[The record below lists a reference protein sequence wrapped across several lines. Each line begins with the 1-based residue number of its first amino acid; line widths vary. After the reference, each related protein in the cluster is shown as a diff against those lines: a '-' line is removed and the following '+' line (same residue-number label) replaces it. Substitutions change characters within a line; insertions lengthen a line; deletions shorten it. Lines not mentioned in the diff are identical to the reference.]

1 MMAGRSRFWNPL
13 GSLRYRLLA
22 LVLIPLLLLAITVV
36 LFGARWTSDYTYRQ
50 LFTKVNTDLRVAHDS
65 FERIQ
70 SDQQRNFRSFAQSNV
85 VSKLFEN
92 PSTVNGWLSQQR
104 GRYNLDYLMLLNA
117 DGTER
122 LDDKGWQPHTLLVSP
137 LTLFALSEISSP
149 QGGTGIEIMSANVW
163 ERDGL
168 LDPSQ
173 VVFPLI
179 DTLRAAPSERSAEDR
194 AMVIRSVQ
202 SIHNAEGDPI
212 ALLEGGRLLNR
223 DFGFVDS
230 IRDLVYGPGSLAPG
244 SIGTVTVFL
253 DDVRI
258 TTNVPSSDATRA
270 LGTRVSAE
278 VRDTVLNQGKSWTDR
293 AFVVNDWYISAYEP
307 ITDVYDNRVGM
318 LYAGYLEAPF
328 RHELYKAIGV
338 LSALVLAGSLFA
350 ILFAS
355 LGARSLFRPIEKL
368 ISVVRAT
375 AAGER
380 RRVGSV
386 KSVDEIGELVAQ
398 LDKMLDTLEE
408 QRYKIEQDAHV
419 LEDKVQSRTAEL
431 SQQNQRL
438 TDSLNMLQQTRQQLE
453 AAEKLAALGELTAG
467 VAHEINNPTAVIL
480 GNMDILISEM
490 GDSRPDVQTEI
501 DLIIQQVYRIRS
513 ITHRLVQYSRSES
526 EQLSPVANAVSLP
539 EVVSDTVDLIW
550 HDFVDDSIDI
560 RESHRCEQMASID
573 KHELQQVLVNLVRNA
588 VEAVAWNKEPGQV
601 LIETLDVDDQY
612 VSIVVSDNG
621 CGIDPSHTARLFDPF
636 FTFGKERGAG
646 LGLSVSYGIVRRYGG
661 RIDVSSKV
669 GVGSIF
675 TVVLAIA
682 ANDFETTCKKP
693 IDSTKHFSSNS
704 YPNSSRDTSTD
715 SPEDA
720 PIKTATA
727 FDSVLAEFKN

>member
-1 MMAGRSRFWNPL
+1 MTARPSRFRRPL

-36 LFGARWTSDYTYRQ
+36 LFGARWTSNYTYEQ

-65 FERIQ
+65 FQRIQ
-70 SDQQRNFRSFAQSNV
+70 RDQQRNFRSFAQSNTITR
-85 VSKLFEN
+85 LIDN
-92 PSTVNGWLSQQR
+92 PRSVNQWLAQQR

-117 DGTER
+117 DGSKRLSTE
-122 LDDKGWQPHTLLVSP
+122 GWQPHTLLESSSTKVAVAN
-137 LTLFALSEISSP
+137 LSSP
-149 QGGTGIEIMSANVW
+149 QGGTGIEIIPFDVW
-163 ERDGL
+163 QADGL
-168 LDPSQ
+168 LRSSQ

-179 DTLRAAPSERSAEDR
+179 DTPRAAPTERSAEDR

-202 SIHNAEGDPI
+202 SVRNTNGKRI

-223 DFGFVDS
+223 DFAFVDN

-258 TTNVPSSDATRA
+258 TTNVPSTDATRA
-270 LGTRVSAE
+270 LGTRVSEE
-278 VRDTVLNQGKSWTDR
+278 VRDTVLNEGNLWTDR

-307 ITDVYDNRVGM
+307 IIDVHGERVGM

-328 RHELYKAIGV
+328 RNELYKAIAV
-338 LSALVLAGSLFA
+338 LSGLVLVGSLFA
-350 ILFAS
+350 ILVAS
-355 LGARSLFRPIEKL
+355 LGARSLYRPIEKL

-375 AAGER
+375 ADGKH
-380 RRVGSV
+380 RRVGSI

-398 LDKMLDTLEE
+398 FDKMLDTLED
-408 QRYKIEQDAHV
+408 QRDKIEHDAHA

-438 TDSLNMLQQTRQQLE
+438 TDSLTLLQQTRQQLE

-490 GDSRPDVQTEI
+490 GDNRADVQTEI

-526 EQLSPVANAVSLP
+526 EQLSPVAKAVSLP
-539 EVVSDTVDLIW
+539 QVVSDTVNLLR
-550 HDFVDDSIDI
+550 HDFVDDSVGIT
-560 RESHRCEQMASID
+560 ESHRCEQLASID
-573 KHELQQVLVNLVRNA
+573 QHELQQVLVNLVRNA

-601 LIETLDVDDQY
+601 SIETLDVDEQH

-621 CGIDPSHTARLFDPF
+621 CGIDSSHTARLFDPF
-636 FTFGKERGAG
+636 FTYGKESGAG

-661 RIDVSSKV
+661 RIDVSSNL

-675 TVVLAIA
+675 TVVLPA
-682 ANDFETTCKKP
+682 ATNNELEAVSGSAAEAK
-693 IDSTKHFSSNS
+693 DS
-704 YPNSSRDTSTD
+704 
-715 SPEDA
+715 
-720 PIKTATA
+720 